1 MGSLRNPIGPLP
13 SSIYWRRRAVAL
25 GLLGL
30 LVLLGLW
37 MLTLGGD
44 GGSGKDQSKG
54 SSDGKGPSDT
64 TITPG
69 PVPSGTYYSQ
79 RPGGRGDSG
88 TGGSGGVANDHGDVS
103 GSGGS
108 GGGTGGSGAGG
119 SGGSGGGNGALGTG
133 DGKAVPASSSL
144 PDCTSGSVRLAVRSV
159 KDSYGPDEKPKFEIV
174 VKNSGSKACKVDF
187 GSAAATL
194 TITAT
199 GGDDHIWSSGDCPR
213 GKGPVLIE
221 LPGSGETKRTL
232 EWNRE
237 RSAPQCGT
245 PSGGGAVGDGTY
257 RVEVKIAGVT
267 EKYEFTLNKG

>member
-1 MGSLRNPIGPLP
+1 
-13 SSIYWRRRAVAL
+13 
-25 GLLGL
+25 
-30 LVLLGLW
+30 

-133 DGKAVPASSSL
+133 DGKAVPANSSL

>member
-37 MLTLGGD
+37 VLVLGGD
-44 GGSGKDQSKG
+44 GGSGSHDQGKNGG
-54 SSDGKGPSDT
+54 SDAKGPADT

-69 PVPSGTYYSQ
+69 PVPSGPHYSQ

-88 TGGSGGVANDHGDVS
+88 ASGGSGSGGSGDHADVS
-103 GSGGS
+103 GGAGS
-108 GGGTGGSGAGG
+108 GGGTGGSG
-119 SGGSGGGNGALGTG
+119 SGGSGVLGTG
-133 DGKAVPASSSL
+133 DGKVVPANSSL
-144 PDCTSGSVRLAVRSV
+144 PDCTSGAVQLAVRSV

-174 VKNSGSKACKVDF
+174 VKNSGNKACKVDF

-199 GGDDHIWSSGDCPR
+199 GDDHIWSSGDCPR
-213 GKGPVLIE
+213 GKGAVLIE

-267 EKYEFTLNKG
+267 EKYEFTLNKA

>member
-37 MLTLGGD
+37 IVSFGGD
-44 GGSGKDQSKG
+44 GGGSGKDQGKG
-54 SSDGKGPSDT
+54 SSDGKGPAQT

-69 PVPSGTYYSQ
+69 PVPSGTFNSQ

-88 TGGSGGVANDHGDVS
+88 TSGSGGVANDHGDTG

-108 GGGTGGSGAGG
+108 GGGTGGSG
-119 SGGSGGGNGALGTG
+119 SGGSGGGSGVLGTG
-133 DGKAVPASSSL
+133 DGKVVPAGASL
-144 PDCTSGSVRLAVRSV
+144 PDCTSGSVRLTVRSV

-174 VKNSGSKACKVDF
+174 VKNSGGSACKVDF
-187 GSAAATL
+187 GSTAAVL
-194 TITAT
+194 KITDA
-199 GGDDHIWSSGDCPR
+199 GGDDHVWSSDDCPR
-213 GKGPVLIE
+213 GKGAVLIE

-232 EWNRE
+232 EWDRKK
-237 RSAPQCGT
+237 SAPQCAT
-245 PSGGGAVGDGTY
+245 PSGASSADAGTY
-257 RVEVKIAGVT
+257 RVEVKVAGVT
-267 EKYEFTLNKG
+267 EKFEFTLDKS